1 MPESFLAMIA
11 MPRLQVE
18 AITTTG
24 SPAAAPRI
32 AAAMPNA
39 PKSTDLVTTA
49 FLHSVGVSNGS
60 HLDLVARGHELIVE
74 VGRDR
79 MDQFQRAGADHD
91 RLALRAQN
99 GRRGQ

>member
-1 MPESFLAMIA
+1 VVPGKTATRLPFRSLIAAMPESFFAMIA

-24 SPAAAPRI
+24 SLAAAPRI
-32 AAAMPNA
+32 AAAMPNV

-60 HLDLVARGHELIVE
+60 TSTL
-74 VGRDR
+74 
-79 MDQFQRAGADHD
+79 
-91 RLALRAQN
+91 
-99 GRRGQ
+99 